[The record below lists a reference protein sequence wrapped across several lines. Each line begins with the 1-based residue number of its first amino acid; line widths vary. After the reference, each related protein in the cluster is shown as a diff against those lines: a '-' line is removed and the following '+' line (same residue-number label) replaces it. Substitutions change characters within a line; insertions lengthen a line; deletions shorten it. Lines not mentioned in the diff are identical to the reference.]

1 MHLRVIPPHHG
12 ARHLAV
18 NRLPRGRPDGLFLL
32 PQEAPDLLELH
43 LIPRRSASLYL
54 VCPTHAL
61 RWDGTELLRLRW
73 IVACL
78 CSPVIWDYAY
88 YLYMPSLYSVFIV
101 WVVSNCMIHL
111 LSIVWPIWLV
121 GLPGWLAHLSHVL
134 RDISCLQACNICNTP
149 IVPVCSRIP
158 VTISPSSQCSSA
170 TEYGAHVL
178 SPLMLFHWVNNW
190 LQQRVTGVH
199 ALSIDWM
206 KSYQLPVPCTN
217 CVHLKTHK
225 SGHSVHDCCSAVI
238 SNLES
243 SQCSV
248 QWTIL
253 FAFAAWCSRGVLEWP
268 LMPYILYT
276 FGFCCHQ
283 QDFSLIKVWFY
294 FY

>member
-1 MHLRVIPPHHG
+1 MYCVT
-12 ARHLAV
+12 
-18 NRLPRGRPDGLFLL
+18 F
-32 PQEAPDLLELH
+32 
-43 LIPRRSASLYL
+43 L
-54 VCPTHAL
+54 VCKLATFA
-61 RWDGTELLRLRW
+61 T
-73 IVACL
+73 
-78 CSPVIWDYAY
+78 
-88 YLYMPSLYSVFIV
+88 
-101 WVVSNCMIHL
+101 HL
-111 LSIVWPIWLV
+111 LSQSV
-121 GLPGWLAHLSHVL
+121 PGFQSPYHHPASVHQQQSMELMYLAHW
-134 RDISCLQACNICNTP
+134 CFF
-149 IVPVCSRIP
+149 
-158 VTISPSSQCSSA
+158 
-170 TEYGAHVL
+170 TEWIIA
-178 SPLMLFHWVNNW
+178 W
-190 LQQRVTGVH
+190 LQQRVTVAH

-283 QDFSLIKVWFY
+283 QDFSLIKAWFY